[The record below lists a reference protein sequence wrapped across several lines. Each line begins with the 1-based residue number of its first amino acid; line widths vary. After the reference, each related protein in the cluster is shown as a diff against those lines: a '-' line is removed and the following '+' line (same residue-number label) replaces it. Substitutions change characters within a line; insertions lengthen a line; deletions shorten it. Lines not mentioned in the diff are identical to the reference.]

1 MKDVLKQIEADSDR
15 HLAELKEFLGIP
27 SVSADR
33 SHQKDMERC
42 AQWVK
47 GNLDEIGLQKTEII
61 PTPGHPIVYGEWLGA
76 KGKPTLLIYG
86 HYDVQ
91 PVDPID
97 LWDTGPFE
105 PSIRDGKIYARG
117 AVDDKG
123 QVLIHLKA
131 AEAHLKTHGALPVNV
146 KFLIEGEEE
155 VGSDNLEVFISKN
168 LKNLHADAAV
178 ISDTTM
184 FDRDLPTITYGL
196 RGIAYFQIDLQGANS
211 DLHSGSF
218 GGAVANPG
226 EMLSRLLSAMKD
238 DRGHVT
244 IPGFYDDV
252 VALSEKERDIFR
264 SLPFDEE
271 RYRRE
276 LGVEALWGEEGFSTL
291 ERVWARPTFEVHG
304 LLCGFTGEGAKTV
317 LPAKAMAKVSM
328 RLVANQDAER
338 IADRFEEH
346 LRALCP
352 PSVSLRL
359 TRMHGGKPSLVPIE
373 HPAVQAGARAL
384 EKGFGREPVFIREG
398 GSIPVVATFTDL
410 LKIPT
415 VLVGFGLPGENAHAP
430 NENFDLSNFRRG
442 IVSIAH
448 LYDEMARTRF

>member
-47 GNLDEIGLQKTEII
+47 DNLDEIGLQKTEII

-226 EMLSRLLSAMKD
+226 DDPRLLRR
-238 DRGHVT
+238 RG
-244 IPGFYDDV
+244 
-252 VALSEKERDIFR
+252 R
-264 SLPFDEE
+264 
-271 RYRRE
+271 
-276 LGVEALWGEEGFSTL
+276 TL
-291 ERVWARPTFEVHG
+291 
-304 LLCGFTGEGAKTV
+304 GEGA
-317 LPAKAMAKVSM
+317 
-328 RLVANQDAER
+328 
-338 IADRFEEH
+338 
-346 LRALCP
+346 
-352 PSVSLRL
+352 
-359 TRMHGGKPSLVPIE
+359 
-373 HPAVQAGARAL
+373 
-384 EKGFGREPVFIREG
+384 
-398 GSIPVVATFTDL
+398 
-410 LKIPT
+410 
-415 VLVGFGLPGENAHAP
+415 
-430 NENFDLSNFRRG
+430 
-442 IVSIAH
+442 
-448 LYDEMARTRF
+448 